1 MRFLRADDLFAQRD
15 YVRAEGVERSG
26 GEVVTI
32 VDGVDCGERI
42 LWRKNVV
49 DAGSTEVFADGLQRA
64 AEDLGDAVEVGDA
77 WGRRWPK
84 IQERLDSGDGGGA
97 RGSIRNEGGGGLA
110 QKLAEAFVVGE

>member
-32 VDGVDCGERI
+32 VDGVDCGERVF
-42 LWRKNVV
+42 WRKNVV

-64 AEDLGDAVEVGDA
+64 AEDLGDAVEVGSA
-77 WGRRWPK
+77 WGRRGPEIEK
-84 IQERLDSGDGGGA
+84 RLDAGYGGGA
-97 RGSIRNEGGGGLA
+97 RCCIRHEGGGGLV
-110 QKLAEAFVVGE
+110 KVLTEA